1 MVLRN
6 GGESRLWATRENEGI
21 REASPSYS
29 VRPNGTIHQWRKKPP
44 GELSVDPGS

>member
-21 REASPSYS
+21 REPWHSNVQKASNVIHSALKLLTWY
-29 VRPNGTIHQWRKKPP
+29 GT
-44 GELSVDPGS
+44 